1 MYSLVMKRRKSQELE
16 PLPRSA
22 FFIIDVLGM
31 VLVGLVLVGGK
42 FYLASWRGNMVFL
55 PVALS
60 LGLLLIA
67 AVIIRVFKKN

>member
-1 MYSLVMKRRKSQELE
+1 MYSLFMKRRKSQELE

-22 FFIIDVLGM
+22 FFIIVVLGM

-42 FYLASWRGNMVFL
+42 FYLANWRGNMVFL
-55 PVALS
+55 PVVLF

-67 AVIIRVFKKN
+67 AVIIRFSKKN